1 MEKLQLLLLEDMITD
16 AELVIRTLERSGMD
30 FNAILAHNK
39 AGFINAIKE
48 NTFDAILADNT
59 LPQFS
64 AIDALRINNDSSID
78 IPFILVTGSISEEYA
93 VEIMKEG
100 ACDYVLK
107 DRLQRLPNAVLG
119 AVHKFRLEKERKK
132 YLDEVIANEALLK
145 EASRLAH
152 FGSWEVDLINN
163 VERWSDEQY
172 RILGYEPGE
181 ITPSL
186 ENLLDRVHPE
196 DLDDV
201 KLIIE
206 DTLKNLA
213 LQKFDCK
220 VITKDGTVR
229 HISAEM
235 AVKRDEN
242 NKPLRI
248 NGFIRDVSEAKHAEL
263 KEKKITA
270 DLIQRNKDLEQFA
283 YIISHNLRGPVA
295 NIVGVSNA
303 LLEGSLDEEE
313 NTEFMGALSVS
324 VKKLDNI
331 ITDLNH
337 ILQVKHHVNENK
349 ELVVFSQIVEDIKS
363 SIGSFLEDK
372 CIMIIIDFAE
382 VDEMSTLKSYM
393 RSIFYN
399 LISNSIKFRKPELSP
414 VIEIKSRRYKDM
426 IELTFKDNGI
436 GIDLEKKNNQI
447 FGLYKRF
454 HPEYAEGKGMG
465 LFMVKTQVET
475 LGGRISIQS
484 KVNEGTQFKIEFEL
498 EPTEHLSKVMA

>member
-30 FNAILAHNK
+30 FNAILAHNR
-39 AGFINAIKE
+39 AGFINAINE

-64 AIDALRINNDSSID
+64 AIDALKINNERKID
-78 IPFILVTGSISEEYA
+78 IPFILVTGSVSEEYA

-145 EASRLAH
+145 EAAKLAH
-152 FGSWEVDLINN
+152 FGSWEVDIVND
-163 VERWSDEQY
+163 VERWSDEQF

-181 ITPSL
+181 ITASL
-186 ENLLDRVHPE
+186 ENLLSMVHAEDEDEVKRV
-196 DLDDV
+196 
-201 KLIIE
+201 IT
-206 DTLKNLA
+206 DTLQNLDH
-213 LQKFDCK
+213 QKFDCR
-220 VITKDGTVR
+220 VICKDGSVR
-229 HISAEM
+229 HIAAEM

-242 NKPLRI
+242 RKPLRI
-248 NGFIRDVSEAKHAEL
+248 NGFIRDVSETRHSEL

-303 LLEGSLDEEE
+303 LLEGNLDEDE

-414 VIEIKSRRYKDM
+414 VIEIKSRRQKDM
-426 IELTFKDNGI
+426 IELTFRDNGI

-484 KVNEGTQFKIEFEL
+484 KVGEGTEFKMEFEL
-498 EPTEHLSKVMA
+498 QPSEHVSKVIA